1 MRDILLR
8 YFLFLA
14 FFIPFSLHGQLYVEG
29 ASGIEPL
36 DLCNCS
42 TGPAVTPAASLAL
55 ATGPNL
61 NPYYVESDIL
71 YQFNVSSGTASV
83 VTPLPF
89 TTNNL
94 VFGPDGLLYA
104 LGFNLLGELALY
116 SINPNTGAISNLG
129 MVENYQ
135 PLGDL
140 FFWNGLLYCLAGDV
154 TGTSVLM
161 QVPLGNP
168 NSGTILFSY
177 PGISGLVASA
187 VVNLNGTPTVVVF
200 AENTA
205 TGTFGIHTLD
215 MTTGALTML
224 CPGVIAGDLGAPPN
238 FSVTCCVND
247 AGTFA
252 SLAPI
257 TLCANESVNPDHN
270 GDEVLSSGSS
280 LTFLLL
286 NSNTPTLPANV
297 LATSV
302 TPSFAFNPATMTT
315 NTTYYVAAFAAP
327 LSGGQPQWDAAC
339 KDLSL
344 LVPVVWKPIPTVAL
358 ASPPAALCDNGC
370 TDVTLQF
377 TGDLPITLSWTTSS
391 SAGPL
396 SGVWTASATPAT
408 FTLCAPAGA
417 SFLPGSLPLQWTGI
431 ANAFC
436 VCE

>member
-1 MRDILLR
+1 MRDMWQR
-8 YFLFLA
+8 YTLIFT
-14 FFIPFSLHGQLYVEG
+14 FFIPFSLYGQLYIEG
-29 ASGIEPL
+29 LTGIEPL

-42 TGPAVTPAASLAL
+42 TGTAVSPAATLAI
-55 ATGPNL
+55 ATGANL

-89 TTNNL
+89 STNNL

-104 LGFNLLGELALY
+104 MGYNSLGELALY
-116 SINPNTGAISNLG
+116 SINPNTGAVSNLG
-129 MVENYQ
+129 VVENYQ

-140 FFWNGLLYCLAGDV
+140 FFWNGLLYCLASDINGI
-154 TGTSVLM
+154 SVLV
-161 QVPLGNP
+161 QVPLANP
-168 NSGTILFSY
+168 NGGTVVFSFTEN
-177 PGISGLVASA
+177 SGLVAGA
-187 VVNLNGTPTVVVF
+187 VLNFNGTPTVVVF
-200 AENTA
+200 AENA
-205 TGTFGIHTLD
+205 LTGTFGIHTLD

-224 CPGVIAGDLGAPPN
+224 CPGIIAGDLAAPPN
-238 FSVTCCVND
+238 YSVTCCAND

-257 TLCANESVNPDHN
+257 TLCANELVNPDHN
-270 GDEVLSSGSS
+270 GDEVLSPGSS

-286 NSNTPTLPANV
+286 NSNTPTLPDNV
-297 LATSV
+297 LATSA
-302 TPSFAFNPATMTT
+302 TPTFAFNPATMTT

-327 LSGGQPQWDAAC
+327 LSGGVPDWNASC

-344 LVPVVWKPIPTVAL
+344 LVPVIWKAIPTVAL
-358 ASPPAALCDNGC
+358 SAPPAALCENGC
-370 TDVTLQF
+370 TEVTLQF

-391 SAGPL
+391 SAGPI
-396 SGVWTASATPAT
+396 SGAWTATATPAT

-417 SFLPGSLPLQWTGI
+417 SFPPGSLPLQWTGI